1 MSLACTKYKVI
12 RVHTAHFSSIR
23 TKGQHIKDLQTST
36 LDTDFEEVKVIST
49 ASFMSQG
56 IV

>member
-23 TKGQHIKDLQTST
+23 TKSQHIKDQTSI
-36 LDTDFEEVKVIST
+36 LDAAFEEVKVIST
-49 ASFMSQG
+49 ASFMSQW